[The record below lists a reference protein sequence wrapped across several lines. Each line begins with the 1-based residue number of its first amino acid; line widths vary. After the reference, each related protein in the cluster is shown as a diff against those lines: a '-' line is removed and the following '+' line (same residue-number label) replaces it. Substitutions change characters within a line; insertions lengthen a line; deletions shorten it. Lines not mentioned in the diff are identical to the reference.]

1 MRMENS
7 SNPHD
12 PSASQAP
19 EAGGAHGK
27 MAVGGAQSDQSFRDH
42 LATVDARGRRKWVFA
57 QKPSGKW
64 YRLRTYISLVFFML
78 FFALPFV
85 YVHGQPL
92 FLFNIPGARF
102 IIFSKVFWPQDFF
115 IFGLTMVT
123 FIVFIILF
131 TAAFGRLFCG
141 WVCPQTIFMEMLF
154 RKVEYAILGDAA
166 KQRLARN
173 SPSTAGWRLRVALKH
188 VVFFGLSFI
197 IANTFLAYVIGV
209 RELGRI
215 ITGPLSE
222 HLGGLSALLIF
233 SGVFYGVYA
242 FFREQ
247 ACTVVCPYGR
257 LQSVLLDRN
266 SMIVA
271 YDYKRGEPR
280 GKFKK
285 QKDSGLGDC
294 LDCFQCVKVC
304 PTGIDIR
311 NGTQMECVGCTAC
324 IDACDH
330 MMEKTGR
337 LTGLIRYASENG
349 IAGHE
354 PLQYTMRM
362 KLYSGLLGV
371 LVVILAALLTSR
383 KEVDATIM
391 RTPGMLYQERGADSI
406 SNLYTIKIANKTIR
420 QVPLQLRLEGDD
432 GSVQIIGGNVIPVHK
447 EEEGS
452 GNFFVILPKK
462 AIHARKTVLHIAL
475 YEGGDKIDVIR
486 TNFLGPQPDS
496 E

>member
-1 MRMENS
+1 MPMDT
-7 SNPHD
+7 NPLD
-12 PSASQAP
+12 QPAP
-19 EAGGAHGK
+19 AGAK
-27 MAVGGAQSDQSFRDH
+27 PQTATANLRSDQSFRDH
-42 LATVDARGRRKWVFA
+42 LATVDAKGRRKWVFA

-64 YRLRTYISLVFFML
+64 YGLRTYISWGFFIVFFT
-78 FFALPFV
+78 LPFV

-92 FLFNIPGARF
+92 FLFNIPNARF
-102 IIFSKVFWPQDFF
+102 ILFGKIFWPQDFF

-154 RKVEYAILGDAA
+154 RKVEFAILGDAA
-166 KQRLARN
+166 KQKLARGR
-173 SPSTAGWRLRVALKH
+173 PSTAGWRFRVALKH
-188 VVFFGLSFI
+188 VVFFLLSFI
-197 IANTFLAYVIGV
+197 IANTFLAYIIGV

-215 ITGPLSE
+215 ITEPMSR
-222 HLGGLSALLIF
+222 HVGGLTAMLIF

-257 LQSVLLDRN
+257 LQSVLLDGN

-280 GKFKK
+280 GKFTKK
-285 QKDSGLGDC
+285 ADSGLGDC
-294 LDCFQCVKVC
+294 LDCLQCLKVC

-324 IDACDH
+324 IDACDD
-330 MMEKTGR
+330 MMKKTGR

-349 IAGHE
+349 IDNHE

-371 LVVILAALLTSR
+371 LVVILAALLISR

-391 RTPGMLYQERGADSI
+391 RTPGMLYQERGTDSI

-420 QVPLQLRLEGDD
+420 QVPLQLRLEDAA
-432 GSVQIIGGNVIPVHK
+432 GSVQIIGGSVIPVHK
-447 EEEGS
+447 EDEGS
-452 GNFFVILPKK
+452 GNFFVILPKEE
-462 AIHARKTVLHIAL
+462 IRARKTVLHIAL
-475 YEGGDKIDVIR
+475 YEGYKKIDVIR
-486 TNFLGPQPDS
+486 TNFLGPQPDP